1 VTDTDRDVY
10 RHYDGGHGRAFAIR
24 RNLDGCPPLAIVD
37 CDPYGSGETAF
48 IPPHEVPK
56 ACRALHEAAGL
67 PVPDIPDIPDP
78 LLIAALAD
86 DLRDAMAVDPGMSYP
101 PATGTYADA
110 LARSARALLA
120 RGWGRTS

>member
-1 VTDTDRDVY
+1 MTDTDRDVY

-48 IPPHEVPK
+48 VPPHEVPK
-56 ACRALHEAAGL
+56 AARALYEAAGL
-67 PVPDIPDIPDP
+67 PVPDLPDVPDP
-78 LLIAALAD
+78 ELVQRLAD
-86 DLRDAMAVDPGMSYP
+86 DLRDAMATKPGQRP
-101 PATGTYADA
+101 TTYDDA
-110 LARSARALLA
+110 LAETARALLA

>member
-48 IPPHEVPK
+48 VPPHEVPK
-56 ACRALHEAAGL
+56 AARALYEAAGL
-67 PVPDIPDIPDP
+67 PVPDLPDVPDP
-78 LLIAALAD
+78 ELVQRLAD
-86 DLRDAMAVDPGMSYP
+86 DLRDAMATKPGQRP
-101 PATGTYADA
+101 TTYDDA
-110 LARSARALLA
+110 LTETARALLA